1 MATNDKRAGYR
12 LQVPLDASSVQ
23 DFKPERAVKVVAFD
37 SQGRTY
43 EDLVKL
49 DEKGRGTASLA
60 IDELRG
66 NLRVLVGPEGASAEQ
81 LKNLQTI
88 TMNVSKRQWGGKAEL
103 VLSPVEISHYY
114 WWWWIRWC
122 RRFKISGVVRC
133 ANGNPVGQSA
143 KVGCKM
149 IHIST
154 DYVYD
159 GNGPRPYRED
169 NPVDPQSAYGK
180 TKLEGEIL
188 CQKYNP
194 ESIIIRT
201 SWLYS
206 AFGNNFV
213 KTMVRLGNE
222 RSELGVIADQIGSP
236 TNAAD
241 LARAILTIIS
251 SAAKDEKRFIPG
263 IYHYSNE
270 GVASWYDFTK
280 AIFEI
285 AKINCLVKPIA
296 TEDYPSPAQR
306 PPYSVMN
313 KSKIKLIFGLQI
325 PHWRDSLTEYFQ
337 KNK

>member
-1 MATNDKRAGYR
+1 MIK
-12 LQVPLDASSVQ
+12 
-23 DFKPERAVKVVAFD
+23 
-37 SQGRTY
+37 
-43 EDLVKL
+43 
-49 DEKGRGTASLA
+49 
-60 IDELRG
+60 
-66 NLRVLVGPEGASAEQ
+66 VLVTGANGQ
-81 LKNLQTI
+81 LG
-88 TMNVSKRQWGGKAEL
+88 S
-103 VLSPVEISHYY
+103 EIS
-114 WWWWIRWC
+114 
-122 RRFKISGVVRC
+122 KISGEFSDIEFAFTDVGELDITNPEKVAAFLAGFKPHFLVNC
-133 ANGNPVGQSA
+133 AAYTAVDKAETDISTATLLNATAVGILAQQSA

-154 DYVYD
+154 DYVFD

-169 NPVDPQSAYGK
+169 DRVDPQSVYGK
-180 TKLEGEIL
+180 TKLEGELL

-194 ESIIIRT
+194 ESLIVRT

-213 KTMVRLGNE
+213 KTMVRLGTE
-222 RSELGVIADQIGSP
+222 RSELGVIADQVGTP

-251 SAAKDEKRFIPG
+251 SVASDETKFISG
-263 IYHYSNE
+263 VYHYSNE

-280 AIFEI
+280 AIFDI
-285 AKINCLVKPIA
+285 TGIDCLVKPIA
-296 TEDYPSPAQR
+296 TEDYPSPVKR

-337 KNK
+337 KKQ